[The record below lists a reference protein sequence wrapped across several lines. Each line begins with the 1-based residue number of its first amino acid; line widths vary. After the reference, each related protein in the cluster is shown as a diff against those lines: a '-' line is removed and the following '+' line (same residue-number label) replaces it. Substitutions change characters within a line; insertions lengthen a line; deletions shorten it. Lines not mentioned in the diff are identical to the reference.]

1 MPPQGSVKREIGEL
15 PQMAQQEHGGNR
27 GFRVFLYAPVVKH
40 LFTGRAG
47 RNLEVHATVVVGF
60 VGGGEVEVGEQNL
73 VKNPARLRRRKRD
86 AGCKTAQFEHPVPDV
101 TVLGQ
106 MRRSTCFTAAGYH
119 LVERAAMGELWVE
132 FPAEFT
138 RPAGAGV
145 EAMDDGWID
154 VFHEEMTPGR
164 ARTDSLGL

>member
-1 MPPQGSVKREIGEL
+1 MPPRGSVKWEIGEL

-73 VKNPARLRRRKRD
+73 VGPFRGRSKIQPGYAAVSGTRDVRRRSSSIR
-86 AGCKTAQFEHPVPDV
+86 C
-101 TVLGQ
+101 
-106 MRRSTCFTAAGYH
+106 
-119 LVERAAMGELWVE
+119 
-132 FPAEFT
+132 
-138 RPAGAGV
+138 
-145 EAMDDGWID
+145 
-154 VFHEEMTPGR
+154 
-164 ARTDSLGL
+164 RT